1 MGTEIT
7 ERYQREDFRN
17 IFNSVKQRKIQFGY
31 NSRWHSDGI
40 FGALSYQT
48 YKMDARITK
57 VNCRCEM

>member
-31 NSRWHSDGI
+31 NSRWHSDHIWSVIISDIQNGCTNHK
-40 FGALSYQT
+40 GQL
-48 YKMDARITK
+48 
-57 VNCRCEM
+57 